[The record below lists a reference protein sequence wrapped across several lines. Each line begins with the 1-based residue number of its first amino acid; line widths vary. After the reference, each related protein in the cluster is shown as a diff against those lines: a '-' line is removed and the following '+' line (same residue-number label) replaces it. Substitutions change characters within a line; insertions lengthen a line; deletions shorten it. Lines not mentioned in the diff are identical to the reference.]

1 MSMAG
6 SGWGLLGSTG
16 GARQLQQLSAGLS
29 VRDWAVASAILA
41 PIGLAAAALAA
52 HVLLGAHSGYSPL
65 RQTMSVMAA
74 DRPVTGI
81 MTAGF
86 VWSGLCLLLTGLGLR
101 GVRRVSRSVLA
112 SSGLCAFVVA
122 AFPVSWNSFPGMSA
136 IHIAATS
143 TAAVLLAIWPLTLS
157 SRSAAVPF
165 TFRPYAGVA
174 VTLAMIG
181 LLAWV
186 LYEADQGGLLG
197 LSERVVIFAEMI
209 WPAIV
214 VISGARWLRS
224 RRIDPGPDGSP
235 TPVAA
240 DAVGPALEQTRD

>member
-1 MSMAG
+1 
-6 SGWGLLGSTG
+6 
-16 GARQLQQLSAGLS
+16 
-29 VRDWAVASAILA
+29 
-41 PIGLAAAALAA
+41 
-52 HVLLGAHSGYSPL
+52 
-65 RQTMSVMAA
+65 
-74 DRPVTGI
+74 
-81 MTAGF
+81 
-86 VWSGLCLLLTGLGLR
+86 
-101 GVRRVSRSVLA
+101 
-112 SSGLCAFVVA
+112 
-122 AFPVSWNSFPGMSA
+122 
-136 IHIAATS
+136 
-143 TAAVLLAIWPLTLS
+143 
-157 SRSAAVPF
+157 
-165 TFRPYAGVA
+165 
-174 VTLAMIG
+174 MIG